1 MDLGLLIIPDCS
13 QIKTGGSKTLSEDQ
27 ILIDQFQ
34 MLPSFNII
42 VKSVPLNYLEL
53 IVIVFLKMRGRKSPP
68 PLCLLIVKFHTNVQ
82 RKLLAS
88 WHSPPSEVS
97 PSFTV
102 VRPSSPSVDGGHCPV
117 SRFPRSGLSRS
128 RPAAPT
134 LSRRVTSR
142 GEGGFRAETR

>member
-53 IVIVFLKMRGRKSPP
+53 IVIVFLSSPP
-68 PLCLLIVKFHTNVQ
+68 LP
-82 RKLLAS
+82 
-88 WHSPPSEVS
+88 
-97 PSFTV
+97 
-102 VRPSSPSVDGGHCPV
+102 VDC
-117 SRFPRSGLSRS
+117 
-128 RPAAPT
+128 
-134 LSRRVTSR
+134 
-142 GEGGFRAETR
+142 